1 MPSLPPSLN
10 FIFIICEIRYDK
22 LDRSVVN
29 FEFGYLNIVSV
40 CSWSFPR
47 KSCCFRYTHDTSC
60 PPRFFFPNELYDRCP
75 PPLSFYRLVNTS
87 EVRGRHSLIQP
98 SFCQHWVFTLQYPT
112 IFQTIFL
119 FVPIYQQPFV
129 AFLGSRYP
137 FLGSTS
143 TQPWLLWPFKKLLIP
158 PVITC
163 AGIDVFFLYCINES
177 GKSGPRLSSQY
188 HNLDGFP
195 QTFVC

>member
-1 MPSLPPSLN
+1 MPSLPLSILFLSFVKYGTTSSTAVLLISSSDIWTLFQFVLGLSPGSRVA
-10 FIFIICEIRYDK
+10 FVIPMIRRA
-22 LDRSVVN
+22 LP
-29 FEFGYLNIVSV
+29 VS
-40 CSWSFPR
+40 
-47 KSCCFRYTHDTSC
+47 
-60 PPRFFFPNELYDRCP
+60 FFPMNYMIDAP

-143 TQPWLLWPFKKLLIP
+143 TQPWLLWPFKKILIP